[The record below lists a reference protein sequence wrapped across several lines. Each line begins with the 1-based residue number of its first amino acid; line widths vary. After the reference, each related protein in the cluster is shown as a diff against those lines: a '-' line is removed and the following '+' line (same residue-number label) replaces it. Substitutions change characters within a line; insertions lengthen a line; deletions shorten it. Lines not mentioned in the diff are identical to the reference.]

1 MNRARLSPFDNISA
15 VLASDW
21 QGWGFPMRGIIQA
34 NIDRFTELLRTE
46 TDETKRAML
55 TRLLR
60 EEEVKLAEL
69 PKPEKK
75 QG

>member
-1 MNRARLSPFDNISA
+1 
-15 VLASDW
+15 
-21 QGWGFPMRGIIQA
+21 MRGIIQA

-75 QG
+75 WASFSSCDLQPRCASASVKYRWAFS

>member
-1 MNRARLSPFDNISA
+1 M
-15 VLASDW
+15 
-21 QGWGFPMRGIIQA
+21 QGIIQA
-34 NIDRFTELLRTE
+34 NINRFTELLRSE

-60 EEEVKLAEL
+60 EEEVKLVEL
-69 PKPEKK
+69 PKPAKK